1 MVLMNYIAT
10 LTFTR
15 KIVLLQFL
23 SDCSTKTMPSKTKIS
38 IWKFFPIIHPIIY
51 HHQKAKKNFHEAK
64 VIEGPEAP
72 KGPQL

>member
-1 MVLMNYIAT
+1 
-10 LTFTR
+10 
-15 KIVLLQFL
+15 
-23 SDCSTKTMPSKTKIS
+23 MPSKTKIS